1 MSNQFK
7 TSTLSKL
14 EGSITTSQKYLAT
27 QLEAGRAIHQV
38 NYKMVSKI
46 EFKDNGE
53 VINIKTIKALRKK
66 GLSIEWGIKN

>member
-1 MSNQFK
+1 M
-7 TSTLSKL
+7 TA
-14 EGSITTSQKYLAT
+14 SQKYLVS

-66 GLSIEWGIKN
+66 GLVIEWSIKN